1 MPIIYNNSN
10 DTSKPT
16 YEGCVLSTRIER
28 DRRIMSDVWADCY
41 YATVWTGTEVVEIG
55 LGASGHCCD
64 SASED
69 ATDEVKVLVA
79 AWREAEAEKAH
90 IEWEAKAPER
100 EAARLKAEAAEEKRK
115 VKAAKAYI
123 NTPTKGSRV
132 VVARRRGRNAPPLGT
147 EGTVFW
153 TGTSN
158 FGTERIGMKDD
169 ADETYWTTAGN
180 VDVVLPDVPSGTEPS
195 VGWVAYSETL
205 RATRKSAEEA
215 ARKAKEAKTAAEFA
229 LLPSKNTWVRRLDD
243 SNAFGKVFWRGI
255 TKKGVARIGFKLL
268 KKDRDAFWAGVG
280 EFEVLT
286 GDPRKG
292 GVGVLTPS
300 LDSTPAPSHSTH
312 GTVNATNAGKDSVP
326 EDQLAASWLTPPL
339 IPTLLS
345 LPDDETPKVNPL
357 GHLPDPFNTICVV
370 NGCRAF
376 AADGTFIVEV
386 PSAVAA
392 EWSALLAG

>member
-1 MPIIYNNSN
+1 
-10 DTSKPT
+10 
-16 YEGCVLSTRIER
+16 
-28 DRRIMSDVWADCY
+28 
-41 YATVWTGTEVVEIG
+41 
-55 LGASGHCCD
+55 
-64 SASED
+64 
-69 ATDEVKVLVA
+69 
-79 AWREAEAEKAH
+79 
-90 IEWEAKAPER
+90 
-100 EAARLKAEAAEEKRK
+100 
-115 VKAAKAYI
+115 
-123 NTPTKGSRV
+123 
-132 VVARRRGRNAPPLGT
+132 
-147 EGTVFW
+147 
-153 TGTSN
+153 
-158 FGTERIGMKDD
+158 MKDD

-205 RATRKSAEEA
+205 RATRKSAAES

-255 TKKGVARIGFKLL
+255 TKKGDARIGFKLL

-292 GVGVLTPS
+292 GVGVPVAGSEDEFDAPPSSPSPFVSPEEVRTPSLDSTPVRTPS
-300 LDSTPAPSHSTH
+300 LDSTPAP
-312 GTVNATNAGKDSVP
+312 AGKV
-326 EDQLAASWLTPPL
+326 LN
-339 IPTLLS
+339 PTG
-345 LPDDETPKVNPL
+345 PHRNRVRAIDDETPKVNPL
-357 GHLPDPFNTICVV
+357 GHLPDPFNAICVV
-370 NGCRAF
+370 EGCRAF